1 MIEFI
6 KYVYGEQVWLQ
17 IQTRTQ
23 VLNNNSIQLNS
34 FTII

>member
-17 IQTRTQ
+17 IRSYPCKQHDNDVT
-23 VLNNNSIQLNS
+23 
-34 FTII
+34 

>member
-17 IQTRTQ
+17 TRQ
-23 VLNNNSIQLNS
+23 YPCKQHYPRKQYK
-34 FTII
+34 